1 MACELSG
8 PAAEIQHPPTVYL
21 GQERQ
26 QISMLHRPLPPG
38 SEPLEGRIAGEETW
52 VVIDVLRFP
61 RGFGHRSPTSP
72 RTWGHGSLF
81 ALDNHSIRGPT
92 SDISRAQ
99 CSLSTWRSSIPSVQ
113 LVACSPS
120 GTLLEAAPLFPTA
133 QSVLPSSRGA
143 PRAEPVN
150 TSRPYVRERLP
161 GRAGLGFQPRSTD
174 SAPSSPPDSGQL
186 RVMTGF

>member
-1 MACELSG
+1 MQNQRAHDQVEPRG
-8 PAAEIQHPPTVYL
+8 
-21 GQERQ
+21 GERQ

-99 CSLSTWRSSIPSVQ
+99 CSLSTWRSS
-113 LVACSPS
+113 
-120 GTLLEAAPLFPTA
+120 
-133 QSVLPSSRGA
+133 
-143 PRAEPVN
+143 
-150 TSRPYVRERLP
+150 
-161 GRAGLGFQPRSTD
+161 
-174 SAPSSPPDSGQL
+174 
-186 RVMTGF
+186 